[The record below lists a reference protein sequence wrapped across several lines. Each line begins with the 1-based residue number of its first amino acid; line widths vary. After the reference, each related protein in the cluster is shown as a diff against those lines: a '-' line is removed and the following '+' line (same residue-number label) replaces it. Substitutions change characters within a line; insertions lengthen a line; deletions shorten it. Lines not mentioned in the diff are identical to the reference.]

1 VCKRCASMH
10 AYVRACVC
18 AISWMDMGGW
28 VRVQALCFNAC
39 VCACVC
45 VCAFMDGYGWVG
57 ACASAVFQ
65 CMRTCVHVCVRLLGW
80 VWVGGCVCKRCASM
94 HAYVRACVC
103 ALLKP
108 LLQGVQ
114 TALTSIS
121 IECTLPHVRTAQ
133 ALLLLLIILVS
144 EAMYV
149 GLARTVY
156 VQCVYVRVIRFFGSK
171 GLIKFV
177 KVLKF

>member
-1 VCKRCASMH
+1 VRSPGWIWVGGCVCKRCASMH
-10 AYVRACVC
+10 AYVRA
-18 AISWMDMGGW
+18 
-28 VRVQALCFNAC
+28 
-39 VCACVC
+39 C